1 VVDSE
6 RRSQLGQST
15 VSRLVGEAERRERT
29 ARHTRD
35 RSWDA
40 RRTRFTY
47 DLPPELHAELKAVA
61 EGIVEGTNL
70 RRLRISDVVREFLI
84 YGLEAYR
91 RGDLRL
97 EVELLEVVGT
107 VKLREL

>member
-1 VVDSE
+1 M
-6 RRSQLGQST
+6 
-15 VSRLVGEAERRERT
+15 SRLVGEARERERA

-40 RRTRFTY
+40 KRTRFTY
-47 DLPPELHAELKAVA
+47 DLPPELHEELKTVVD
-61 EGIVEGTNL
+61 GIVGRTTL

-84 YGLEAYR
+84 YALEAYR
-91 RGDLRL
+91 QGDLRL

-107 VKLREL
+107 VKLRER

>member
-1 VVDSE
+1 MVDSE

-15 VSRLVGEAERRERT
+15 VSRLVGEADERERA

-40 RRTRFTY
+40 KRTRFTY
-47 DLPPELHAELKAVA
+47 DLPPELHEELKAVV
-61 EGIVEGTNL
+61 EGIIGRTTL

-84 YGLEAYR
+84 YALDAYK
-91 RGDLRL
+91 RGDLGL

-107 VKLREL
+107 VKLREY